1 MNVLDKAR
9 VILYRYHEKSL
20 EVFLIDPKAG
30 EDPNVWKFP
39 KANIGG
45 VISNQLI
52 ELDPVCSEC
61 GTSTLNAVA
70 IEADWHDIPSIRG
83 LIKHDVR
90 RAKDKIKKNISG
102 IEEGSYVAVKEAFKK
117 VMPQE
122 YAALK
127 ELKDILIDKAQTSN
141 I

>member
-20 EVFLIDPKAG
+20 EVFLIQPKAG
-30 EDPNVWKFP
+30 EDPNVWNFP
-39 KANIGG
+39 YALTQDEIKVNT
-45 VISNQLI
+45 I
-52 ELDPVCSEC
+52 ELDPVASDC
-61 GTSTLNAVA
+61 GSNRLNAIA

-83 LIKHDVR
+83 LIKHDMKRV
-90 RAKDKIKKNISG
+90 KNKIKKTVPQV
-102 IEEGSYVAVKEAFKK
+102 EEGTYIAIKDAFKK

-127 ELKDILIDKAQTSN
+127 ELKDILVDKATASN

>member
-20 EVFLIDPKAG
+20 EVFLIQPKAG

-39 KANIGG
+39 KAHLHNEK
-45 VISNQLI
+45 SNEFI
-52 ELDPVCSEC
+52 ELDPVCSDC
-61 GTSTLNAVA
+61 GTNRLNAVA

-83 LIKHDVR
+83 LIKHDVQ
-90 RAKDKIKKNISG
+90 RAKDKIKKTIP
-102 IEEGSYVAVKEAFKK
+102 EVEQGSYVAVKEAFKK

-127 ELKDILIDKAQTSN
+127 ELKDILTDKATATN

>member
-1 MNVLDKAR
+1 MNVLNKAR

-20 EVFLIDPKAG
+20 EVFLVQPKAG

-39 KANIGG
+39 HGDTEER
-45 VISNQLI
+45 VITGAI
-52 ELDPVCSEC
+52 ELDPVASDC
-61 GTSTLNAVA
+61 GGNRLNAVA

-83 LIKHDVR
+83 LIKHDMKRV
-90 RAKDKIKKNISG
+90 KNKIKKTVPQV
-102 IEEGSYVAVKEAFKK
+102 EEGTYVAMKDAFKK

-127 ELKDILIDKAQTSN
+127 ELKDILVDKATASN